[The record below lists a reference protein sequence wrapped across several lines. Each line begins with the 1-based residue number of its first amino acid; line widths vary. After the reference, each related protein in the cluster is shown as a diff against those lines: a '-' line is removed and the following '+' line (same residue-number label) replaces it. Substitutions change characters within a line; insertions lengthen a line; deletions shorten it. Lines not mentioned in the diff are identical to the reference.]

1 MEEIRTDVSVLEG
14 DEEGGESVREEMRR
28 EGESGRGLS
37 AMEFGVENVS
47 LPKKDM
53 CKNS

>member
-1 MEEIRTDVSVLEG
+1 MEREREG
-14 DEEGGESVREEMRR
+14 VCVRERERERGGEKR
-28 EGESGRGLS
+28 ESGQGFS

-53 CKNS
+53 RKNSQT